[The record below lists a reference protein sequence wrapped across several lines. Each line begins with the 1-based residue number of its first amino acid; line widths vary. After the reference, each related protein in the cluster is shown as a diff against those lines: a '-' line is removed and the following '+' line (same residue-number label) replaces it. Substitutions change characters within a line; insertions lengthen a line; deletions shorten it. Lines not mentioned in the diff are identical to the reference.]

1 MDVALAATTSAA
13 VSLNPFFLLMLAVPA
28 SMLVIPLAWKL
39 APSLGMVDKPEAR
52 KVHTKP
58 IPRVGGWGIVA
69 GTLLPILISMELGPL
84 VQSFVIGGV
93 ALFLFGAWDDAKQ
106 ISHWPKFLGQ
116 IFATAL
122 VVYHGGLYVSHFPFF
137 NAEIPAVVGKP
148 FTVFALMGMINAINH
163 SDGLDGLAGGE
174 SMLSLLVIAYLAHL
188 GDDSLAV
195 LIAFATMGGILG
207 FLRYNTHPAR
217 VFMGDSG
224 SQFLGFT
231 LGVLAVYLTQVAH
244 PAVSPALPLLFLG
257 LPISD
262 IIVVLFKRI
271 RGGMNWFKATRN
283 HVHHRLLDLGFTH
296 YETVVIIYSVQ
307 ATLVTLAVLLRY
319 QSDLLVT
326 GTYFLIVGA
335 LFAFLIT
342 AEVRGW
348 KRPVGHLST
357 LGRTVKAI
365 TEGNVARQVPLWII
379 SLLLPA
385 ILLGGAALADR
396 VPRDFGMVSGVLATM
411 MLLDLLWKRDR
422 DSLSIRLAS
431 YVAATFSSYLL
442 VKYAPSSTLPIE
454 QLNIAL
460 TSVLVVTLGIFVRFT
475 SGVRFGA
482 TPTDYLIGFGI
493 VGLLIFGGA
502 DARAHDTIM
511 ISLNAIVLLYCCEAL
526 IGRFK
531 GAWHV
536 LHVVTPASLLL
547 LAIRGLS

>member
-1 MDVALAATTSAA
+1 MDVSLGTAALGA
-13 VSLNPFFLLMLAVPA
+13 VNPFFLLILAVPT

-39 APSLGMVDKPEAR
+39 APALGMLDQPDAR
-52 KVHTKP
+52 KVHSKP

-69 GTLLPILISMELGPL
+69 GALLPILVSMEFSPL

-93 ALFLFGAWDDAKQ
+93 ALFLFGLWDDAKQ
-106 ISHWPKFLGQ
+106 ISHWPKFVGQ

-122 VVYHGGLYVSHFPFF
+122 VVYYGGLHVSHFPFVSQ
-137 NAEIPAVVGKP
+137 EIPPAIGKP

-174 SMLSLLVIAYLAHL
+174 TMLSLLVIAYLAYL
-188 GDDSLAV
+188 GDDSVAV

-207 FLRYNTHPAR
+207 FLRYNTHPAQ

-262 IIVVLFKRI
+262 IIVVLFKRV

-283 HVHHRLLDLGFTH
+283 HVHHRLLDLGFDH
-296 YETVVIIYSVQ
+296 YETVVTIYSVQ
-307 ATLVTLAVLLRY
+307 AALVILAVLLRY
-319 QSDLLVT
+319 QSDWLIT
-326 GTYFLIVGA
+326 AAYFVIVGG
-335 LFAFLIT
+335 LFAVLIT
-342 AEVRGW
+342 AERKGW
-348 KRPVGHLST
+348 RRPAVEGISG
-357 LGRTVKAI
+357 LGRVVKVL
-365 TEGNVARQVPLWII
+365 TRGPVAQRVPLWLIA
-379 SLLLPA
+379 SLLPTVV
-385 ILLGGAALADR
+385 LGGALLSSR
-396 VPRDFGMVSGVLATM
+396 VPRDFGVVAGVLAAVT
-411 MLLDLLWKRDR
+411 LLDLAWKRDP
-422 DSLSIRLAS
+422 DALSMRLAS
-431 YVAATFSSYLL
+431 YVAAIFSSYLM
-442 VKYAPSSTLPIE
+442 VKFAPAVGLPLE
-454 QLNIAL
+454 QLNIAVIL
-460 TSVLVVTLGIFVRFT
+460 TLVVTLGVFVRFT

-482 TPTDYLIGFGI
+482 TPTDYLIGFGL
-493 VGLLIFGGA
+493 VALLVFGEA
-502 DARAHDTIM
+502 DAKGRDTVM

-531 GAWHV
+531 GAWHM
-536 LHVVTPASLLL
+536 LHIATPASLLV